1 MSPLIIISK
10 IHIVIAVQ
18 NPDDV
23 LYSYLWPFE
32 QRSRALESIWNPPP
46 HHKVRTSLSY
56 VILEFCRIASSTRF
70 LFRSVSHNVQLCL
83 LDNKPNN
90 SSRRG
95 CHGYG
100 NRSDAPHLS
109 LVTEGGSVGTN
120 VWQCLVF
127 AGRFYQ
133 SHSIVTMIY
142 LLKEVIKNNFPES
155 SLRRTCFLICSCF
168 RFPLFSLYLYSL
180 LSFPSNQINT
190 NAFRLTE

>member
-1 MSPLIIISK
+1 MMFFTSTSGPLSRG
-10 IHIVIAVQ
+10 AE
-18 NPDDV
+18 
-23 LYSYLWPFE
+23 LYNQYGTL
-32 QRSRALESIWNPPP
+32 P

-70 LFRSVSHNVQLCL
+70 LFRSASHNVQLCL

-109 LVTEGGSVGTN
+109 LVTERGSVGTK
-120 VWQCLVF
+120 VEECLVF

-133 SHSIVTMIY
+133 LHSRVTMIY
-142 LLKEVIKNNFPES
+142 LLKEVTVYKTTFLSHLNTVCVS
-155 SLRRTCFLICSCF
+155 SSVPVLDFL
-168 RFPLFSLYLYSL
+168 FPLFAFIHYLSPHPTR
-180 LSFPSNQINT
+180 SIPMI
-190 NAFRLTE
+190 FRLTK